1 MTKYIFVTGGV
12 VSGLGKGITSASL
25 GNLLKARGLSI
36 VNQKLDPYINVD
48 PDTMNPFQHG
58 EVFVTEDGATTD
70 LDLGHYE
77 RFTGVNL
84 RKDANVTTGS
94 IYRKVIERERKGD
107 YLGATVQVIPHI
119 TDEIKRRIKG
129 ISNEVDVQITEIGG
143 TVGDIEILPFLE
155 AARQIR
161 KEFGQENVMFVH
173 VTLVPF
179 IGPSTELKTKP
190 TQHSVSMLRSY
201 GISPDLI
208 VLRSE
213 QELTDEIKSKVSL
226 FCDVSFENVINAP
239 DLDDIYDVPIK
250 MYEEGLDA
258 AVDKRLA
265 LNSDSPD
272 LSRWNEMLSLKNG
285 VNKNVKIAILGKYF
299 GLPDSYMS
307 VVEALKHSCL
317 QNKVNLD
324 LVWIDADNYEIE
336 DLKNLNG
343 VVVPGGFGYR
353 GIEGKI
359 GAIEYLRKNK
369 IPFLGICL
377 GLQCAVIEFA
387 RNVCGISDANS
398 TEFSQTT
405 KNPVIDLLP
414 NQDLEADDVGA
425 SMRLGTYPCKIQPDT
440 MAKDIY
446 NNEIIYERHR
456 HRYEVNNKFRNELES
471 KGLVFSGL
479 SPDEDLVEMI
489 ELKDHPYFVASQFH
503 PEFKSRP
510 WDPAP
515 MFNSFIAASKEIEF
529 FDEKGSRI
537 HELEKVEIN
546 PYGLKILELNEI
558 PSLKKQKGLFII
570 WADSG
575 IKGEHYLHA
584 GDGVPLR
591 TVKALDEGLPPF
603 NSKGLSIF
611 ISYKI

>member
-440 MAKDIY
+440 LAKDIY

-515 MFNSFIAASKEIEF
+515 MFNSFIAASKEIKF
-529 FDEKGSRI
+529 FDENVKDE
-537 HELEKVEIN
+537 HKV
-546 PYGLKILELNEI
+546 K
-558 PSLKKQKGLFII
+558 
-570 WADSG
+570 D
-575 IKGEHYLHA
+575 
-584 GDGVPLR
+584 
-591 TVKALDEGLPPF
+591 
-603 NSKGLSIF
+603 
-611 ISYKI
+611 

>member
-25 GNLLKARGLSI
+25 GNLLKSRSLTI

-129 ISNEVDVQITEIGG
+129 ISNDVDVQITEIGG

-155 AARQIR
+155 AARQMR
-161 KEFGQENVMFVH
+161 KELGQENVMFIH

-190 TQHSVSMLRSY
+190 TQHSVSMLRGY
-201 GISPDLI
+201 GISPDII
-208 VLRSE
+208 VLRSDRK
-213 QELTDEIKSKVSL
+213 LDEDIKNKVSL
-226 FCDVSFENVINAP
+226 FCDVSYENVINAP
-239 DLDDIYDVPIK
+239 DLDDIYDVPLK
-250 MYEEGLDA
+250 MHSEGLDV
-258 AVDKRLA
+258 AVNKRLN
-265 LNSDSPD
+265 LNTEEPE
-272 LSRWNEMLSLKNG
+272 LNEWKNMLSLK
-285 VNKNVKIAILGKYF
+285 KESSKDVKIAILGKYF

-307 VVEALKHSCL
+307 VVESLKHACL

-324 LVWIDADNYEIE
+324 LQWIDADNYDAE
-336 DLKNLNG
+336 DISNLDG
-343 VVVPGGFGYR
+343 VVVPGGFGVR

-359 GAIEYLRKNK
+359 SAIQYLRENK

-377 GLQCAVIEFA
+377 GLQCAVIEYA
-387 RNVCGISDANS
+387 RNVCGINEANS
-398 TEFSQTT
+398 SEFSQNT
-405 KNPVIDLLP
+405 KDFVIDLLP
-414 NQDLEADDVGA
+414 NQDLDKDDVGA
-425 SMRLGTYPCKIQPDT
+425 SMRLGTYPCKIT
-440 MAKDIY
+440 KNTITSEIYKD
-446 NNEIIYERHR
+446 EVIYERHR
-456 HRYEVNNKFRNELES
+456 HRYEVNNKYREVLE
-471 KGLVFSGL
+471 KNGLIFSGL
-479 SPDEDLVEMI
+479 SPDNNLVEMI
-489 ELKDHPYFVASQFH
+489 ELKDHPFFVASQFH

-510 WDPAP
+510 WEPAP
-515 MFNSFIAASKEIEF
+515 MFNKFIQSAASSQNT
-529 FDEKGSRI
+529 EKTTSAKT
-537 HELEKVEIN
+537 KV
-546 PYGLKILELNEI
+546 K
-558 PSLKKQKGLFII
+558 
-570 WADSG
+570 D
-575 IKGEHYLHA
+575 
-584 GDGVPLR
+584 
-591 TVKALDEGLPPF
+591 
-603 NSKGLSIF
+603 
-611 ISYKI
+611 

>member
-25 GNLLKARGLSI
+25 GNLLKARGLSV

-161 KEFGQENVMFVH
+161 KELGQENVMFVH

-201 GISPDLI
+201 GISPDII

-213 QELTDEIKSKVSL
+213 QELNDEIKNKVSL
-226 FCDVSFENVINAP
+226 FCDVSLENVINAP
-239 DLDDIYDVPIK
+239 DLDDIYDIPIK
-250 MYEEGLDA
+250 MFEEGLDSS
-258 AVDKRLA
+258 VNTRLM
-265 LNSDSPD
+265 LNSSPPD
-272 LSRWNEMLSLKNG
+272 FTQWKQMLSLKDG
-285 VNKNVKIAILGKYF
+285 VQKNIKIAILGKYF

-307 VVEALKHSCL
+307 VVEALKHACL
-317 QNKVNLD
+317 HNKVSLD
-324 LVWIDADNYEIE
+324 LVWIDADNF
-336 DLKNLNG
+336 DLDELKKLNG

-359 GAIEYLRKNK
+359 LAIEYLRKNN

-414 NQDLEADDVGA
+414 NQNLEHDDVGA
-425 SMRLGTYPCKIQPDT
+425 SMRLGTYPCKIQPNT
-440 MAKDIY
+440 TVNEIY
-446 NNEIIYERHR
+446 QNEIIYERHR
-456 HRYEVNNKFRNELES
+456 HRYEVNNKFRKELEDN
-471 KGLVFSGL
+471 GLIFSGL

-510 WDPAP
+510 WEPAP
-515 MFNSFIAASKEIEF
+515 MFNSFINASKNIEF
-529 FDEKGSRI
+529 VIENVEDGQ
-537 HELEKVEIN
+537 KV
-546 PYGLKILELNEI
+546 K
-558 PSLKKQKGLFII
+558 
-570 WADSG
+570 D
-575 IKGEHYLHA
+575 
-584 GDGVPLR
+584 
-591 TVKALDEGLPPF
+591 
-603 NSKGLSIF
+603 
-611 ISYKI
+611 

>member
-94 IYRKVIERERKGD
+94 IYRKVIDRERKGD

-425 SMRLGTYPCKIQPDT
+425 SMRLGTYPCKIQSGT

-515 MFNSFIAASKEIEF
+515 MFNSFIAASKEIKF
-529 FDEKGSRI
+529 FDENVKDE
-537 HELEKVEIN
+537 HKV
-546 PYGLKILELNEI
+546 K
-558 PSLKKQKGLFII
+558 
-570 WADSG
+570 D
-575 IKGEHYLHA
+575 
-584 GDGVPLR
+584 
-591 TVKALDEGLPPF
+591 
-603 NSKGLSIF
+603 
-611 ISYKI
+611 

>member
-190 TQHSVSMLRSY
+190 TQHSVSILRSY

-213 QELTDEIKSKVSL
+213 QELTDDIKSKVSL
-226 FCDVSFENVINAP
+226 FCDVSYENVINAP

-285 VNKNVKIAILGKYF
+285 VDKNVKIAILGKYF

-336 DLKNLNG
+336 DLKSLNG

-377 GLQCAVIEFA
+377 GLQCAVIEYA

-440 MAKDIY
+440 MVKDIY

-515 MFNSFIAASKEIEF
+515 MFNSFIAASKEINF
-529 FDEKGSRI
+529 FDENVKDE
-537 HELEKVEIN
+537 HKV
-546 PYGLKILELNEI
+546 K
-558 PSLKKQKGLFII
+558 
-570 WADSG
+570 D
-575 IKGEHYLHA
+575 
-584 GDGVPLR
+584 
-591 TVKALDEGLPPF
+591 
-603 NSKGLSIF
+603 
-611 ISYKI
+611 

>member
-129 ISNEVDVQITEIGG
+129 ISKEVDVQITEIGG

-201 GISPDLI
+201 GINPDLI

-213 QELTDEIKSKVSL
+213 QELTDEIKTKVSL

-239 DLDDIYDVPIK
+239 DLGDIYDVPVK
-250 MYEEGLDA
+250 MYEEGLDE
-258 AVDKRLA
+258 AVDKRLS
-265 LNSDSPD
+265 LNSQSPN
-272 LSRWNEMLSLKNG
+272 LSSWKEMLSLKNG
-285 VNKNVKIAILGKYF
+285 VKQNVKIAILGKYN

-324 LVWIDADNYEIE
+324 LIWIDSDNYEID
-336 DLKNLNG
+336 DLENLNG

-398 TEFSQTT
+398 SEFSQTT

-414 NQDLEADDVGA
+414 NQDLESDDIGA
-425 SMRLGTYPCKIQPDT
+425 SMRLGTYPCKIKRKTFAD
-440 MAKDIY
+440 DIY

-471 KGLVFSGL
+471 KGLIFSGL

-489 ELKDHPYFVASQFH
+489 EIKDHPYFVASQFH

-515 MFNSFIAASKEIEF
+515 MFNSFIAASKEIKF
-529 FDEKGSRI
+529 FDENVKDE
-537 HELEKVEIN
+537 HKV
-546 PYGLKILELNEI
+546 K
-558 PSLKKQKGLFII
+558 
-570 WADSG
+570 D
-575 IKGEHYLHA
+575 
-584 GDGVPLR
+584 
-591 TVKALDEGLPPF
+591 
-603 NSKGLSIF
+603 
-611 ISYKI
+611 

>member
-25 GNLLKARGLSI
+25 GNLLKARNLTV

-84 RKDANVTTGS
+84 KRDANVTTGS
-94 IYRKVIERERKGD
+94 IYRKVIERERKGS
-107 YLGATVQVIPHI
+107 YLGDTVQVIPHI

-129 ISNEVDVQITEIGG
+129 ISNDVDVQITEIGG

-173 VTLVPF
+173 VTLVPY

-208 VLRSE
+208 VLR
-213 QELTDEIKSKVSL
+213 TDRDLGQEIKNKVSL
-226 FCDVSFENVINAP
+226 FCDVDISNVIEAP
-239 DLDDIYDVPIK
+239 DLSDIYDVPIK
-250 MYEEGLDA
+250 MFEEGLDE
-258 AVDKRLA
+258 AVDKRLN
-265 LNSDSPD
+265 LQTSPPD
-272 LSRWNEMLSLKNG
+272 LSKWKSMMDLKKDIKRNIRIG
-285 VNKNVKIAILGKYF
+285 ILGKYF

-307 VVEALKHSCL
+307 VVEALRHSCL
-317 QNKVNLD
+317 QQKLSLD
-324 LVWIDADNYEIE
+324 LVWLDADNYELE
-336 DLKNLNG
+336 ELSSLNG
-343 VVVPGGFGYR
+343 VIIPGGFGYR

-359 GAIEYLRKNK
+359 EAIKYIRENN

-387 RNVCGISDANS
+387 RNVCNIKDANS
-398 TEFSQTT
+398 SEFSQSS
-405 KNPVIDLLP
+405 KNLVIDLLP
-414 NQDLEADDVGA
+414 DQNLEKDDVGA
-425 SMRLGTYPCKIQPDT
+425 SMRLGTYPCKIQSGSVSKSIY
-440 MAKDIY
+440 KD
-446 NNEIIYERHR
+446 EVIYERHR
-456 HRYEVNNKFRNELES
+456 HRYEVNNKYRDQLAEG
-471 KGLVFSGL
+471 GLVFSGL
-479 SPDEDLVEMI
+479 SPDNNLVEMI

-510 WDPAP
+510 WEPAP
-515 MFNSFIAASKEIEF
+515 MFYSFVEAAAKIE
-529 FDEKGSRI
+529 
-537 HELEKVEIN
+537 N
-546 PYGLKILELNEI
+546 PE
-558 PSLKKQKGLFII
+558 
-570 WADSG
+570 
-575 IKGEHYLHA
+575 
-584 GDGVPLR
+584 VPLKNEQ
-591 TVKALDEGLPPF
+591 TVSD
-603 NSKGLSIF
+603 
-611 ISYKI
+611 

>member
-25 GNLLKARGLSI
+25 GNLLKARNLTV

-84 RKDANVTTGS
+84 KRDANVTTGS
-94 IYRKVIERERKGD
+94 IYRKVIERERKGS
-107 YLGATVQVIPHI
+107 YLGDTVQVIPHI

-129 ISNEVDVQITEIGG
+129 ISNDVDVQITEIGG

-173 VTLVPF
+173 VTLVPY

-208 VLRSE
+208 VLR
-213 QELTDEIKSKVSL
+213 TDRDLGQEIKNKVSL
-226 FCDVSFENVINAP
+226 FCDVDISNVIEAP
-239 DLDDIYDVPIK
+239 DLSDIYDVPIK
-250 MYEEGLDA
+250 MFEEGLDE
-258 AVDKRLA
+258 AVDKRLN
-265 LNSDSPD
+265 LQTSPPD
-272 LSRWNEMLSLKNG
+272 LSKWKSMMDLKKDIKRNIRIG
-285 VNKNVKIAILGKYF
+285 ILGKYF

-307 VVEALKHSCL
+307 VVEALRHSCL
-317 QNKVNLD
+317 QQKLSLD
-324 LVWIDADNYEIE
+324 LVWLDADNYELE
-336 DLKNLNG
+336 ELSSLNG
-343 VVVPGGFGYR
+343 VIIPGGFGYR

-359 GAIEYLRKNK
+359 EAIKYIRENK

-387 RNVCGISDANS
+387 RNVCNIKDANS
-398 TEFSQTT
+398 SEFSQSS
-405 KNPVIDLLP
+405 KNLVIDLLP
-414 NQDLEADDVGA
+414 DQNLEKDDVGA
-425 SMRLGTYPCKIQPDT
+425 SMRLGTYPCKIQSGSVSKSIY
-440 MAKDIY
+440 KD
-446 NNEIIYERHR
+446 EVIYERHR
-456 HRYEVNNKFRNELES
+456 HRYEVNNKYRDQLAEG
-471 KGLVFSGL
+471 GLVFSGL
-479 SPDEDLVEMI
+479 SPDNNLVEMI
-489 ELKDHPYFVASQFH
+489 ELRDHPYFVASQFH

-510 WDPAP
+510 WEPAP
-515 MFNSFIAASKEIEF
+515 MFYSFVEAAAKIE
-529 FDEKGSRI
+529 
-537 HELEKVEIN
+537 N
-546 PYGLKILELNEI
+546 PE
-558 PSLKKQKGLFII
+558 
-570 WADSG
+570 
-575 IKGEHYLHA
+575 
-584 GDGVPLR
+584 VPLKNEQ
-591 TVKALDEGLPPF
+591 TVSD
-603 NSKGLSIF
+603 
-611 ISYKI
+611 

>member
-1 MTKYIFVTGGV
+1 V

-25 GNLLKARGLSI
+25 GNLLKSRGLSV

-155 AARQIR
+155 AARQMR
-161 KEFGQENVMFVH
+161 KELGQENVMFIH

-190 TQHSVSMLRSY
+190 TQHSVSMLRGY
-201 GISPDLI
+201 GISPDII
-208 VLRSE
+208 VLRSDRGLDE
-213 QELTDEIKSKVSL
+213 EIKNKVSL
-226 FCDVSFENVINAP
+226 FCDVSYENVINAP
-239 DLDDIYDVPIK
+239 DLNDIYDVPLK
-250 MYEEGLDA
+250 MHSEGLDTS
-258 AVDKRLA
+258 VDKRLNLNTESPNLQEWKTMLA
-265 LNSDSPD
+265 LKS
-272 LSRWNEMLSLKNG
+272 EAT
-285 VNKNVKIAILGKYF
+285 KNVKIAILGKYF

-307 VVEALKHSCL
+307 VVESLKHACL

-324 LVWIDADNYEIE
+324 LQWIDADDYDIE
-336 DLKNLNG
+336 DLSNLDG
-343 VVVPGGFGYR
+343 VVVPGGFGVR

-359 GAIEYLRKNK
+359 SAIQYLRENK

-377 GLQCAVIEFA
+377 GLQCAVIEYA
-387 RNVCGISDANS
+387 RNVCGITEANS
-398 TEFSQTT
+398 SEFSQNT
-405 KNPVIDLLP
+405 KDFVIDLLP
-414 NQDLEADDVGA
+414 NQDLDKDDVGA
-425 SMRLGTYPCKIQPDT
+425 SMRLGTYPCKILKNSIT
-440 MAKDIY
+440 SEIY
-446 NNEIIYERHR
+446 TEEVIYERHR
-456 HRYEVNNKFRNELES
+456 HRYEVNNKYRDVLEKS
-471 KGLVFSGL
+471 GLIFSGL
-479 SPDEDLVEMI
+479 SPDNNLVEMI
-489 ELKDHPYFVASQFH
+489 ELKDHPFFVASQFH

-510 WDPAP
+510 WQPAP
-515 MFNSFIAASKEIEF
+515 MFDKFIERASAMQNKNITTSS
-529 FDEKGSRI
+529 KT
-537 HELEKVEIN
+537 KV
-546 PYGLKILELNEI
+546 K
-558 PSLKKQKGLFII
+558 
-570 WADSG
+570 D
-575 IKGEHYLHA
+575 
-584 GDGVPLR
+584 
-591 TVKALDEGLPPF
+591 
-603 NSKGLSIF
+603 
-611 ISYKI
+611 

>member
-25 GNLLKARGLSI
+25 GNLLKSRGLSI

-129 ISNEVDVQITEIGG
+129 ISNDVDVQITEIGG

-161 KEFGQENVMFVH
+161 KELGSENVMFIH

-190 TQHSVSMLRSY
+190 TQHSVSMLRGY

-208 VLRSE
+208 VLRSDRG
-213 QELTDEIKSKVSL
+213 LDEDIKNKVSL
-226 FCDVSFENVINAP
+226 FCDVSYENVINAP
-239 DLDDIYDVPIK
+239 DLDDIYDVPLK
-250 MYEEGLDA
+250 MHSEGLDA
-258 AVDKRLA
+258 AVDKRLN
-265 LNSDSPD
+265 LDTIEPELQDWKNMLD
-272 LSRWNEMLSLKNG
+272 LKKEATKD
-285 VNKNVKIAILGKYF
+285 VEIAILGKYF

-307 VVEALKHSCL
+307 VVESLKHACL
-317 QNKVNLD
+317 QNKVNLN
-324 LVWIDADNYEIE
+324 LHWIDADNYDNE
-336 DLKNLNG
+336 DLSNLDG
-343 VVVPGGFGYR
+343 VVVPGGFGVR

-359 GAIEYLRKNK
+359 SAIQYLRENK
-369 IPFLGICL
+369 VPFLGICL
-377 GLQCAVIEFA
+377 GLQCAVIEYA

-398 TEFSQTT
+398 SEFSQNT
-405 KNPVIDLLP
+405 KDFVIDLLP
-414 NQDLEADDVGA
+414 NQDLDKDDVGA
-425 SMRLGTYPCKIQPDT
+425 SMRLGTYPCKIEKNT
-440 MAKDIY
+440 LTSEIYKDQV
-446 NNEIIYERHR
+446 IYERHR
-456 HRYEVNNKFRNELES
+456 HRYEVNNKYRDTLEEN
-471 KGLVFSGL
+471 GLIFSGL
-479 SPDEDLVEMI
+479 SPDNNLVEMI
-489 ELKDHPYFVASQFH
+489 ELKDHPFFIASQFH

-510 WDPAP
+510 WEPSP
-515 MFNSFIAASKEIEF
+515 IFNSFIKSASIKTQNKNEATL
-529 FDEKGSRI
+529 KT
-537 HELEKVEIN
+537 KV
-546 PYGLKILELNEI
+546 K
-558 PSLKKQKGLFII
+558 
-570 WADSG
+570 D
-575 IKGEHYLHA
+575 
-584 GDGVPLR
+584 
-591 TVKALDEGLPPF
+591 
-603 NSKGLSIF
+603 
-611 ISYKI
+611 

>member
-94 IYRKVIERERKGD
+94 IYRKVIDRERKGD

-387 RNVCGISDANS
+387 RNVCGISDAKS

-440 MAKDIY
+440 MAKDVY

-515 MFNSFIAASKEIEF
+515 MFNSFIAASKEIKF
-529 FDEKGSRI
+529 FDENVKDE
-537 HELEKVEIN
+537 HKV
-546 PYGLKILELNEI
+546 K
-558 PSLKKQKGLFII
+558 
-570 WADSG
+570 D
-575 IKGEHYLHA
+575 
-584 GDGVPLR
+584 
-591 TVKALDEGLPPF
+591 
-603 NSKGLSIF
+603 
-611 ISYKI
+611 

>member
-440 MAKDIY
+440 MVKDIY

-515 MFNSFIAASKEIEF
+515 MFNSFIAASKEIKF
-529 FDEKGSRI
+529 FDENVKDE
-537 HELEKVEIN
+537 HKV
-546 PYGLKILELNEI
+546 K
-558 PSLKKQKGLFII
+558 
-570 WADSG
+570 D
-575 IKGEHYLHA
+575 
-584 GDGVPLR
+584 
-591 TVKALDEGLPPF
+591 
-603 NSKGLSIF
+603 
-611 ISYKI
+611 

>member
-94 IYRKVIERERKGD
+94 IYRKVIDRERKGD

-324 LVWIDADNYEIE
+324 LVWIDADNYEID

-359 GAIEYLRKNK
+359 GAIEFLRKNK

-515 MFNSFIAASKEIEF
+515 MFNSFIAASKEIKF
-529 FDEKGSRI
+529 FDENVKDE
-537 HELEKVEIN
+537 HKV
-546 PYGLKILELNEI
+546 K
-558 PSLKKQKGLFII
+558 
-570 WADSG
+570 D
-575 IKGEHYLHA
+575 
-584 GDGVPLR
+584 
-591 TVKALDEGLPPF
+591 
-603 NSKGLSIF
+603 
-611 ISYKI
+611 

>member
-25 GNLLKARGLSI
+25 GNLLKSRGLTI

-129 ISNEVDVQITEIGG
+129 ISNDVDVQITEIGG

-155 AARQIR
+155 AARQMR
-161 KEFGQENVMFVH
+161 KELGQENVMFIH

-190 TQHSVSMLRSY
+190 TQHSVSMLRGY
-201 GISPDLI
+201 GISPDII
-208 VLRSE
+208 VLRSDRK
-213 QELTDEIKSKVSL
+213 LDEDIKNKVSL
-226 FCDVSFENVINAP
+226 FCDVSYENVINAP
-239 DLDDIYDVPIK
+239 DLDDIYDVPLK
-250 MYEEGLDA
+250 MHSEGLDV
-258 AVDKRLA
+258 AVNKRLN
-265 LNSDSPD
+265 LNTEEPE
-272 LSRWNEMLSLKNG
+272 LNEWKNMIYLK
-285 VNKNVKIAILGKYF
+285 KESSKDVKIAILGKYF

-307 VVEALKHSCL
+307 VVESLKHACL

-324 LVWIDADNYEIE
+324 LQWIDADNYDAE
-336 DLKNLNG
+336 DISNLDG
-343 VVVPGGFGYR
+343 VVVPGGFGVR

-359 GAIEYLRKNK
+359 SAIQYLRENK

-377 GLQCAVIEFA
+377 GLQCAVIEYA
-387 RNVCGISDANS
+387 RNVCGINEANS
-398 TEFSQTT
+398 SEFSQNT
-405 KNPVIDLLP
+405 KDFVIDLLP
-414 NQDLEADDVGA
+414 NQDLDKDDVGA
-425 SMRLGTYPCKIQPDT
+425 SMRLGTYPCKIT
-440 MAKDIY
+440 KNTITSEIYKD
-446 NNEIIYERHR
+446 EVIYERHR
-456 HRYEVNNKFRNELES
+456 HRYEVNNKYREVLE
-471 KGLVFSGL
+471 KNGLIFSGL
-479 SPDEDLVEMI
+479 SPDNNLVEMI
-489 ELKDHPYFVASQFH
+489 ELKDHPFFVASQFH

-510 WDPAP
+510 WEPAP
-515 MFNSFIAASKEIEF
+515 MFNKFIQSAASSQNT
-529 FDEKGSRI
+529 EKTTSAKT
-537 HELEKVEIN
+537 KV
-546 PYGLKILELNEI
+546 K
-558 PSLKKQKGLFII
+558 
-570 WADSG
+570 D
-575 IKGEHYLHA
+575 
-584 GDGVPLR
+584 
-591 TVKALDEGLPPF
+591 
-603 NSKGLSIF
+603 
-611 ISYKI
+611 

>member
-272 LSRWNEMLSLKNG
+272 LSRWNEMLTLKNG

-359 GAIEYLRKNK
+359 GAIEFLRKNK

-515 MFNSFIAASKEIEF
+515 MFNSFIAASKEIKF
-529 FDEKGSRI
+529 FDENVKDE
-537 HELEKVEIN
+537 HKV
-546 PYGLKILELNEI
+546 K
-558 PSLKKQKGLFII
+558 
-570 WADSG
+570 D
-575 IKGEHYLHA
+575 
-584 GDGVPLR
+584 
-591 TVKALDEGLPPF
+591 
-603 NSKGLSIF
+603 
-611 ISYKI
+611 

>member
-173 VTLVPF
+173 VTLIPF

-272 LSRWNEMLSLKNG
+272 LSRWNKMLSLKNG

-515 MFNSFIAASKEIEF
+515 MFNSFIAASKEIKF
-529 FDEKGSRI
+529 FDENVKDE
-537 HELEKVEIN
+537 HKV
-546 PYGLKILELNEI
+546 K
-558 PSLKKQKGLFII
+558 
-570 WADSG
+570 D
-575 IKGEHYLHA
+575 
-584 GDGVPLR
+584 
-591 TVKALDEGLPPF
+591 
-603 NSKGLSIF
+603 
-611 ISYKI
+611 

>member
-25 GNLLKARGLSI
+25 GNLLKSRGLSI

-129 ISNEVDVQITEIGG
+129 ISNDVDVQITEIGG

-161 KEFGQENVMFVH
+161 KELGSENVMFIH

-190 TQHSVSMLRSY
+190 TQHSVSMLRGY

-208 VLRSE
+208 VLRSDRG
-213 QELTDEIKSKVSL
+213 LDEDIKNKVSL
-226 FCDVSFENVINAP
+226 FCDVSYENVINAP
-239 DLDDIYDVPIK
+239 DLDDIYDVPLK
-250 MYEEGLDA
+250 MHSEGLDA
-258 AVDKRLA
+258 AVDKRLN
-265 LNSDSPD
+265 LDTTEPELQDWKNMLD
-272 LSRWNEMLSLKNG
+272 LKKEATKD
-285 VNKNVKIAILGKYF
+285 VEIAILGKYF

-307 VVEALKHSCL
+307 VVESLKHACL
-317 QNKVNLD
+317 QNKVNLN
-324 LVWIDADNYEIE
+324 LHWIDADNYDNE
-336 DLKNLNG
+336 DLSNLDG
-343 VVVPGGFGYR
+343 VVVPGGFGVR

-359 GAIEYLRKNK
+359 SAIQYLRENK
-369 IPFLGICL
+369 VPFLGICL
-377 GLQCAVIEFA
+377 GLQCAVIEYA
-387 RNVCGISDANS
+387 RNVCGINDANS
-398 TEFSQTT
+398 SEFLQNT
-405 KNPVIDLLP
+405 KDFVIDLLP
-414 NQDLEADDVGA
+414 NQDLDKDDVGA
-425 SMRLGTYPCKIQPDT
+425 SMRLGTYPCKIEKNT
-440 MAKDIY
+440 LTSEIYKD
-446 NNEIIYERHR
+446 EVIYERHR
-456 HRYEVNNKFRNELES
+456 HRYEVNNKYRDTLEEN
-471 KGLVFSGL
+471 GLIFSGL
-479 SPDEDLVEMI
+479 SPDNNLVEMI
-489 ELKDHPYFVASQFH
+489 ELKDHPFFVASQFH

-510 WDPAP
+510 WEPSP
-515 MFNSFIAASKEIEF
+515 IFNSFIKSASIKTQNKNEATL
-529 FDEKGSRI
+529 KT
-537 HELEKVEIN
+537 KV
-546 PYGLKILELNEI
+546 K
-558 PSLKKQKGLFII
+558 
-570 WADSG
+570 D
-575 IKGEHYLHA
+575 
-584 GDGVPLR
+584 
-591 TVKALDEGLPPF
+591 
-603 NSKGLSIF
+603 
-611 ISYKI
+611 

>member
-161 KEFGQENVMFVH
+161 KEFGPENVMFVH

-250 MYEEGLDA
+250 MYEEGLDS

-265 LNSDSPD
+265 LNSVSPD

-285 VNKNVKIAILGKYF
+285 VDKNVKIAILGKYF

-336 DLKNLNG
+336 DLKSLNG

-377 GLQCAVIEFA
+377 GLQCAVIEYA

-405 KNPVIDLLP
+405 KNPLIDLLP

-479 SPDEDLVEMI
+479 SPDGDLVEMI

-515 MFNSFIAASKEIEF
+515 MFNSFIAASKEIKF
-529 FDEKGSRI
+529 FDENVKDE
-537 HELEKVEIN
+537 HKV
-546 PYGLKILELNEI
+546 K
-558 PSLKKQKGLFII
+558 
-570 WADSG
+570 D
-575 IKGEHYLHA
+575 
-584 GDGVPLR
+584 
-591 TVKALDEGLPPF
+591 
-603 NSKGLSIF
+603 
-611 ISYKI
+611 

>member
-250 MYEEGLDA
+250 MYEEGLDS

-359 GAIEYLRKNK
+359 GAIEFLRKNK

-414 NQDLEADDVGA
+414 NQDLEADDIGA

-515 MFNSFIAASKEIEF
+515 MFNSFIAASKEITF
-529 FDEKGSRI
+529 FDENVKDE
-537 HELEKVEIN
+537 HKV
-546 PYGLKILELNEI
+546 K
-558 PSLKKQKGLFII
+558 
-570 WADSG
+570 D
-575 IKGEHYLHA
+575 
-584 GDGVPLR
+584 
-591 TVKALDEGLPPF
+591 
-603 NSKGLSIF
+603 
-611 ISYKI
+611 

>member
-440 MAKDIY
+440 MAKDVY
-446 NNEIIYERHR
+446 SNEIIYERHR
-456 HRYEVNNKFRNELES
+456 HRYEVNNKFRNALES

-489 ELKDHPYFVASQFH
+489 ELKNHPYFVASQFH

-515 MFNSFIAASKEIEF
+515 MFNSFIAASKEIKF
-529 FDEKGSRI
+529 FDENVKDE
-537 HELEKVEIN
+537 HKV
-546 PYGLKILELNEI
+546 KD
-558 PSLKKQKGLFII
+558 Q
-570 WADSG
+570 
-575 IKGEHYLHA
+575 
-584 GDGVPLR
+584 
-591 TVKALDEGLPPF
+591 
-603 NSKGLSIF
+603 
-611 ISYKI
+611 

>member
-1 MTKYIFVTGGV
+1 VTKYIFVTGGV

-425 SMRLGTYPCKIQPDT
+425 SMRLGTYPCKIQLDT

-515 MFNSFIAASKEIEF
+515 MFNSFIAASKEIKF
-529 FDEKGSRI
+529 FDENVKDE
-537 HELEKVEIN
+537 HKV
-546 PYGLKILELNEI
+546 K
-558 PSLKKQKGLFII
+558 
-570 WADSG
+570 D
-575 IKGEHYLHA
+575 
-584 GDGVPLR
+584 
-591 TVKALDEGLPPF
+591 
-603 NSKGLSIF
+603 
-611 ISYKI
+611 

>member
-25 GNLLKARGLSI
+25 GNLLKSRGLTI

-129 ISNEVDVQITEIGG
+129 ISNDVDVQITEIGG

-155 AARQIR
+155 AARQMR
-161 KEFGQENVMFVH
+161 KELGQENVMFIH

-190 TQHSVSMLRSY
+190 TQHSVSMLRGY
-201 GISPDLI
+201 GISPDII
-208 VLRSE
+208 VLRSDRK
-213 QELTDEIKSKVSL
+213 LDEDIKNKVSL
-226 FCDVSFENVINAP
+226 FCDVSYENVINAP
-239 DLDDIYDVPIK
+239 DLDDIYDVPLK
-250 MYEEGLDA
+250 MHSEGLDV
-258 AVDKRLA
+258 AVNKRLN
-265 LNSDSPD
+265 LNTEEPE
-272 LSRWNEMLSLKNG
+272 LNEWKNMLSLK
-285 VNKNVKIAILGKYF
+285 KESTKDVKIAILGKYF

-307 VVEALKHSCL
+307 VVESLKHACL

-324 LVWIDADNYEIE
+324 LQWIDADNYDAE
-336 DLKNLNG
+336 DISNLDG
-343 VVVPGGFGYR
+343 VVVPGGFGVR

-359 GAIEYLRKNK
+359 SAIQYLRESK

-377 GLQCAVIEFA
+377 GLQCAVIEYA
-387 RNVCGISDANS
+387 RNVCGINEANS
-398 TEFSQTT
+398 SEFSQNT
-405 KNPVIDLLP
+405 KDFVIDLLP
-414 NQDLEADDVGA
+414 NQDLDKDDVGA
-425 SMRLGTYPCKIQPDT
+425 SMRLGTYPCKIT
-440 MAKDIY
+440 KNTITSEIYKD
-446 NNEIIYERHR
+446 EVIYERHR
-456 HRYEVNNKFRNELES
+456 HRYEVNNKYREVLE
-471 KGLVFSGL
+471 KNGLIFSGL
-479 SPDEDLVEMI
+479 SPDNNLVEMI
-489 ELKDHPYFVASQFH
+489 ELKDHPFFVASQFH

-510 WDPAP
+510 WEPAP
-515 MFNSFIAASKEIEF
+515 MFDKFIQSAASSQKT
-529 FDEKGSRI
+529 EKSTSAKT
-537 HELEKVEIN
+537 KV
-546 PYGLKILELNEI
+546 K
-558 PSLKKQKGLFII
+558 
-570 WADSG
+570 D
-575 IKGEHYLHA
+575 
-584 GDGVPLR
+584 
-591 TVKALDEGLPPF
+591 
-603 NSKGLSIF
+603 
-611 ISYKI
+611 